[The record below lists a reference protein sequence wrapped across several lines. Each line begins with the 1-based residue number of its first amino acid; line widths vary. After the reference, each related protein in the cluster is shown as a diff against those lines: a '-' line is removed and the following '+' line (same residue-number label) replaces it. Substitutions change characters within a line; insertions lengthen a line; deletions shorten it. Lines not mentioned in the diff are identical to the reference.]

1 MKSWKTSLCTILL
14 TLGRHVTKVHS
25 LLEQRKVH
33 ILSVFLV
40 QNNHP
45 VLCKINISMLL
56 CAKPCKYVQ
65 SQSRCLLLS
74 GKHEGAPPHFWQPD
88 SLTKLLHSLGTWW
101 LAPAT
106 QKLRPCISQLAAAER
121 KAGNRQ
127 ICFNQ
132 AFGQISQNSVRCE
145 NKGHGRERE
154 WFWFLTLFK
163 LRTYSIVFLLLWLW
177 HYGIGSHKYH
187 ECTQRLK
194 ACLVCHGF

>member
-1 MKSWKTSLCTILL
+1 MLQ
-14 TLGRHVTKVHS
+14 VHT
-25 LLEQRKVH
+25 LLEQRKIH

-45 VLCKINISMLL
+45 VHCRINISMLL

-65 SQSRCLLLS
+65 SQSRYLLLS
-74 GKHEGAPPHFWQPD
+74 GKHEAAPPHFWQPD

-106 QKLRPCISQLAAAER
+106 QKLRLCISQLAAAER
-121 KAGNRQ
+121 KAGNQQ

-145 NKGHGRERE
+145 NKGHGRERQ
-154 WFWFLTLFK
+154 WFWFLTLFEFSF
-163 LRTYSIVFLLLWLW
+163 LFHCFSIIMTLTLWDWL
-177 HYGIGSHKYH
+177 S
-187 ECTQRLK
+187 
-194 ACLVCHGF
+194 